1 MGFPRPQVEQ
11 CLRAAYYDKNTA
23 VNYLLNGIPE
33 YILNDYQ
40 QQEQQGQGQG
50 QGHGQGQGQG

>member
-11 CLRAAYYDKNTA
+11 CLMAAYYDKNVA

-33 YILNDYQ
+33 HILNDQTQ
-40 QQEQQGQGQG
+40 Q
-50 QGHGQGQGQG
+50 